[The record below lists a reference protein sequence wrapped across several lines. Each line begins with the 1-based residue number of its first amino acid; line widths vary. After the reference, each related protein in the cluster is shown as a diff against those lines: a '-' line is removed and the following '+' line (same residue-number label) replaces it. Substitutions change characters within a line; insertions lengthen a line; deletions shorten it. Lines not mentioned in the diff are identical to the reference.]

1 MIEYWFEFR
10 RRIIICII
18 SYFICF
24 GTYCVFYESIYHWL
38 TLPIIAGQHGM
49 LVSQD
54 IIGPLVMPIQL
65 SASLSLIT
73 IMPIVIYQLLS
84 FIRPAL
90 YPNEKK
96 VLEVSCAIAILF
108 FYIGCAISFFIVEPV
123 LLDFVKGWLPKGILF
138 LPTVSSYMAFSL
150 DMAIAFGVA
159 FECPIVVMILVL
171 FDFVSVAWV
180 RSKRPWWVVGLFF
193 IAMILTPPDVY
204 SQIALALPIWGMM
217 ECVLFV
223 ANYLKKDLSD

>member
-10 RRIIICII
+10 KRVIVCII
-18 SYFICF
+18 SYLVCF
-24 GTYCVFYESIYHWL
+24 CLYCIFYENVYHWL
-38 TLPIIAGQHGM
+38 TLPIIVGQHGM

-54 IIGPLVMPIQL
+54 IVGPLVMPIQL

-73 IMPIVIYQLLS
+73 IMPVVISQILS

-90 YPNEKK
+90 YPQEKR
-96 VLEVSCAIAILF
+96 LIEVSCIIAILL
-108 FYIGCAISFFIVEPV
+108 FYVGCAISFFIVEPI

-138 LPTVSSYMAFSL
+138 LPTISSYMAFSI

-159 FECPIVVMILVL
+159 FELPIIVMILIV
-171 FDFVSVAWV
+171 FDFVSVEFV
-180 RSKRPWWVVGLFF
+180 RSKRSWWVVGLFF
-193 IAMILTPPDVY
+193 MAMILTPPDVY
-204 SQIALALPIWGMM
+204 SQIALAVPIWGMM
-217 ECVLFV
+217 ECILFV